1 MAARGVGQ
9 AGRGGGGRG
18 QGGRGR
24 GRRGVG
30 RGGVSLG
37 RVDEGGMDV
46 EESDTERGGYEGG
59 EERQTGSL
67 SRLRER
73 RSLALQPQS
82 GAESHRGMGMYDLL
96 AALTGAVEQP

>member
-1 MAARGVGQ
+1 MVARGVGRV
-9 AGRGGGGRG
+9 GRGGGGRG
-18 QGGRGR
+18 QGGPGLD
-24 GRRGVG
+24 RRAVG
-30 RGGVSLG
+30 QGGGPS
-37 RVDEGGMDV
+37 RSMDEGGMDV